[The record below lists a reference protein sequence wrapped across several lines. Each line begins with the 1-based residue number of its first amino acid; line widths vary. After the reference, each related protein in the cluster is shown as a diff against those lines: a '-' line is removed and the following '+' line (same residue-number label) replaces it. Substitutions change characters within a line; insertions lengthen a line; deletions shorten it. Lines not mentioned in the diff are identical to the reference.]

1 MRILVTGANGF
12 VGGAL
17 CAELFRQKHLVV
29 AAVRKNNADLE
40 SLMQTRTICTVDSN
54 TDWSTAVCNVDVV
67 VHLAARVH
75 IMSDYAVDP
84 LAEFRK
90 VNVEGTLNLAMQ
102 AARAGVKRFIFISS
116 IGVNG
121 NVTTF
126 GHPFTAEDPPD
137 PHDAYAVSKYEAELG
152 LRKLVEITGLEI
164 VIIRPPLVYGYGAPG
179 NFSRIIN
186 ALKNHYPL
194 PLGVI
199 RNQRSFVYIDNLVSL
214 IVQCI
219 DHPAAANQVF
229 LVSDGND
236 LSTTELLRGCAK
248 ALGVKSRL
256 VPIPQK
262 LIEIF
267 AALVGKKEVA
277 QRLCGN
283 LQVDITKARTLLD
296 WTPPITVE
304 EGLKA
309 TAMGLNKVYK

>member
-1 MRILVTGANGF
+1 MKILVTGANGF
-12 VGGAL
+12 VGRAL

-29 AAVRKNNADLE
+29 AAVRKENGQVDGLI
-40 SLMQTRTICTVDSN
+40 QTTTIFSVDNN
-54 TDWSTAVCNVDVV
+54 TDWSDALRYVDVV

-75 IMSDYAVDP
+75 VMSDYAADP

-102 AARAGVKRFIFISS
+102 AASAGVKRFIFISS

-121 NVTTF
+121 NVTAF
-126 GHPFTAEDPPD
+126 GHPFTAEDTPD
-137 PHDAYAVSKYEAELG
+137 PHDAYTVSKYEAELG
-152 LRKLVEITGLEI
+152 LRKIIENTGLEV

-179 NFSRIIN
+179 NFGRIIS

-194 PLGVI
+194 PFGAI
-199 RNQRSFVYIDNLVSL
+199 KNQRSFVYIDNLVSL
-214 IVQCI
+214 IVKCS

-229 LVSDGND
+229 LVSDGSD
-236 LSTTELLRGCAK
+236 LSTTQLLRDCAR

-256 VPIPQK
+256 VPIPQS

-267 AALVGKKEVA
+267 AVLIRKEEVA

-283 LQVDITKARTLLD
+283 LQVDITKAYILLD
-296 WTPPITVE
+296 WIPPITVE
-304 EGLKA
+304 DGLKA
-309 TAMGLNKVYK
+309 IAISFNKVNK